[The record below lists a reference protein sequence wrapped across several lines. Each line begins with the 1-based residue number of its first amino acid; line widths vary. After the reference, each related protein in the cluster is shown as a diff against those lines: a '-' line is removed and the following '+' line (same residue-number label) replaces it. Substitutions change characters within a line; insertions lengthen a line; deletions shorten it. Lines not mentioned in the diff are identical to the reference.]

1 MLGQL
6 YVISITPIQPDLTPN
21 SRPRP
26 LSLVTEFL
34 WNHITENQSHMS
46 TGFEESTFPVVILF

>member
-34 WNHITENQSHMS
+34 WNHITEN
-46 TGFEESTFPVVILF
+46 